1 MILEDIAKFV
11 VIGVVITMFL
21 KYSKKKS
28 NKNVEIDQS
37 GFFILKINKL
47 YKIIGSISTGFA
59 VVLSIVS
66 IYLNSRQGYI
76 VLLTMSFLLGWLG
89 IFILMFYYNHKFEFN
104 DVNMRVIN
112 IYGRTKT
119 MSWNDVKEIKFEPL
133 KGYIYLYSEKEKL
146 KIHQHLVGL
155 IEFVKIMEKNTNYTA
170 KELKLPL
177 HRK

>member
-37 GFFILKINKL
+37 GFFILRINKL

-59 VVLSIVS
+59 VVLGIVS
-66 IYLNSRQGYI
+66 IYLNKKEGYI
-76 VLLTMSFLLGWLG
+76 VLLTMSFLSVWLG

-133 KGYIYLYSEKEKL
+133 KRVYLSLFRKR
-146 KIHQHLVGL
+146 KI
-155 IEFVKIMEKNTNYTA
+155 KNSSTFGWVD
-170 KELKLPL
+170 
-177 HRK
+177 